1 MTRVGLAT
9 CAGFPDLDD
18 DDRLLL
24 PELASRGITGIPVV
38 WDDPDVD
45 WAALPLVVLR
55 NTWDYAE
62 RRAEFLDWLGRVAS
76 VTDLL
81 NPLDVVVWNT
91 DKRYLRDLA
100 DVGLPVVDTVFLEPP
115 ASGSGEDLDAVASGW
130 VPPAGAAQFVV
141 KPAVSA
147 GSRDTVRYLA
157 GESLDAARA
166 HLRRLLGDGR
176 VVMVQPYLDAVDTVG
191 ETALLF
197 VDGEFSHAIRKG
209 PLLQE
214 PGVQASTVAGLFVAE
229 QIDSRQASAAEREIA
244 EQVLAA
250 VPGGADR
257 LLYARVDL
265 IPGSDGWPRL
275 LELELT
281 EPSLFLAHGG
291 SAAEHLAAA
300 IDMRLSGPRS

>member
-1 MTRVGLAT
+1 MMRVGLAT

-24 PELASRGITGIPVV
+24 PELASRGISGVPVV

-45 WAALPLVVLR
+45 WAALSLVVLR

-81 NPLDVVVWNT
+81 NPRDVVVWNT

-100 DVGLPVVDTVFLEPP
+100 DAGLPVVDTLFLEPP
-115 ASGSGEDLDAVASGW
+115 ASGSPEDLDAMVSGW
-130 VPPAGAAQFVV
+130 APPAGAAEFVV

-147 GSRDTVRYLA
+147 GSRDTVRYLT

-229 QIDSRQASAAEREIA
+229 QIDPRQASAAEREIA
-244 EQVLAA
+244 ERVLAA

-265 IPGSDGWPRL
+265 IPGSDGRPRL

-291 SAAEHLAAA
+291 SAAERLAAA